1 MYSYRPDGLPA
12 DAPLVVAMHGCTQ
25 NATDYF
31 TNAGWRKY
39 ADLWRFAL
47 VLPEQKSANNSS
59 SCFNWFEPGDTARG
73 GGEALSVK
81 QMVDY
86 AATNYQINPGR
97 VYVTGLSAGAAMTA
111 VMLATYPDVF
121 AGGAIMAGLPYRCAT
136 STTSAF
142 SCMNPGVDK
151 TPAAW
156 GDLVRAAYS
165 GYSGTRPRVSI
176 WHGTSDTTVAPANAT
191 ELRDQWTN
199 VLGVSQTPTSTSSL
213 PGGTSLANYGDKV
226 KVYLV
231 SGMTHATPVD
241 PGSATEQC
249 GTAGTYY
256 KDTICSSYYQ
266 ALDWGLNSRRRHPH
280 RLADGVSRP
289 LRRPRPPRPPPALVF
304 ERRTTRTSPPGGRT
318 RAADTRT
325 RTAPTRRW
333 ASTTCSPRTACGR
346 PARTT
351 TSWPTRPAEAP
362 PRRSGARTGNPRA
375 PGPRAAPA
383 GWPGPPRRTRRPPPA
398 ARSPAP
404 AAGSA
409 GAAPAP
415 GPRRTRRW

>member
-1 MYSYRPDGLPA
+1 MPRWLRFVLPVLAAVGTAVGLTVVSTPAYAASLTAVSSFGSNPGNLAMYSYRPDGLPA
-12 DAPLVVAMHGCTQ
+12 NAPLVVAMHGCTQ

-59 SCFNWFEPGDTARG
+59 SCFNWFETGDTARG
-73 GGEALSVK
+73 SGEALSVK

-86 AATNYQINPGR
+86 AATNYQIDRGR

-121 AGGAIMAGLPYRCAT
+121 AGGAIMAGIPYRCAT

-156 GDLVRAAYS
+156 GDLVRNAYS
-165 GYSGTRPRVSI
+165 GYTGARPRVSI

-199 VLGVSQTPTSTSSL
+199 VLGVSQTPTSTASL
-213 PGGTSLANYGDKV
+213 PGGTSMSNYADKV

-231 SGMTHATPVD
+231 QGMTHATPVD

-266 ALDWGLNSRRRHPH
+266 ARDWGL
-280 RLADGVSRP
+280 DGGVVTPTGSPTASPTPSATPSSTPSAGPCVRASNYAHVTAGRAHQSGGYVYANGSNQAMG
-289 LRRPRPPRPPPALVF
+289 LYNVF
-304 ERRTTRTSPPGGRT
+304 TTHGLQQTG
-318 RAADTRT
+318 ANYYVVADT
-325 RTAPTRRW
+325 
-333 ASTTCSPRTACGR
+333 AC
-346 PARTT
+346 
-351 TSWPTRPAEAP
+351 
-362 PRRSGARTGNPRA
+362 
-375 PGPRAAPA
+375 
-383 GWPGPPRRTRRPPPA
+383 
-398 ARSPAP
+398 
-404 AAGSA
+404 
-409 GAAPAP
+409 
-415 GPRRTRRW
+415 

>member
-1 MYSYRPDGLPA
+1 MLRILLPVFAAVLAAAGITAVSTPAYAASLTSVADFGSNPGNLTMYSYRPDGLPVG
-12 DAPLVVAMHGCTQ
+12 APLVVAMHGCTQ

-39 ADLWRFAL
+39 ADLWHFAL
-47 VLPEQKSANNSS
+47 VFPEQKSANNSS
-59 SCFNWFEPGDTARG
+59 SCFNWFETGDTGRG
-73 GGEALSVK
+73 AGEALSIK

-86 AATNYQINPGR
+86 AVGNYGVNAGR
-97 VYVTGLSAGAAMTA
+97 VYVTGLSAGGAMTA

-136 STTSAF
+136 STTSAYG
-142 SCMNPGVDK
+142 CMNPGVDK

-165 GYSGTRPRVSI
+165 GYSGTRPRVAI

-199 VLGVSQTPTSTSSL
+199 VLGVAQTPTSTSSL

-226 KVYLV
+226 KVYLI

-241 PGSATEQC
+241 PGGATEQC

-266 ALDWGLNSRRRHPH
+266 ALDWGLSNGTGPTPSQSASPTPSPTPTQTAGPCVRASNYAHVTAGRAHMSGGYTYANGSNQNMGLYNVFTTHGLQQTGPNFYVI
-280 RLADGVSRP
+280 ADSV
-289 LRRPRPPRPPPALVF
+289 
-304 ERRTTRTSPPGGRT
+304 
-318 RAADTRT
+318 
-325 RTAPTRRW
+325 
-333 ASTTCSPRTACGR
+333 C
-346 PARTT
+346 
-351 TSWPTRPAEAP
+351 
-362 PRRSGARTGNPRA
+362 
-375 PGPRAAPA
+375 
-383 GWPGPPRRTRRPPPA
+383 
-398 ARSPAP
+398 
-404 AAGSA
+404 
-409 GAAPAP
+409 
-415 GPRRTRRW
+415 

>member
-1 MYSYRPDGLPA
+1 MPRVLRFILPVIAAVATAVGLTVVSTPAYAATLTAVSGFGTNPGNLTMYSYRPDGMPA
-12 DAPLVVAMHGCTQ
+12 NAPLVVAMHGCTQ

-47 VLPEQKSANNSS
+47 VLPEQKSANNST
-59 SCFNWFEPGDTARG
+59 SCFNWFETGDTARG

-86 AATNYQINPGR
+86 AATNYQVDRGR

-136 STTSAF
+136 STVSAF

-165 GYSGTRPRVSI
+165 GYTGARPRVSI

-213 PGGTSLANYGDKV
+213 PGGTSLASYGDKV

-266 ALDWGLNSRRRHPH
+266 ARDWGLDNGGATPTVTASPTASPTPSSTPSSTPSAGPCVRASNYAHVTAGRAHQSGGYTYANGSNQAMGLYNVFTTHGLRQTGPNYYV
-280 RLADGVSRP
+280 LAD
-289 LRRPRPPRPPPALVF
+289 
-304 ERRTTRTSPPGGRT
+304 
-318 RAADTRT
+318 
-325 RTAPTRRW
+325 
-333 ASTTCSPRTACGR
+333 TAC
-346 PARTT
+346 
-351 TSWPTRPAEAP
+351 
-362 PRRSGARTGNPRA
+362 
-375 PGPRAAPA
+375 
-383 GWPGPPRRTRRPPPA
+383 
-398 ARSPAP
+398 
-404 AAGSA
+404 
-409 GAAPAP
+409 
-415 GPRRTRRW
+415 

>member
-1 MYSYRPDGLPA
+1 MPRILRLILAAFAALAAAVAITTVSTPAYAATLTTVSSFGSNPGNLTMYSYRPDGLPSG
-12 DAPLVVAMHGCTQ
+12 APLVVAMHGCTQ
-25 NATDYF
+25 NANDYF
-31 TNAGWRKY
+31 TNSGWRKY
-39 ADLWRFAL
+39 ADLWHFAL
-47 VLPEQKSANNSS
+47 VLPEQKSANNST
-59 SCFNWFEPGDTARG
+59 SCFNWFETGDTARG
-73 GGEALSVK
+73 GGEALSIK

-86 AATNYQINPGR
+86 AVANYGTDASR
-97 VYVTGLSAGAAMTA
+97 VYVTGLSAGGAMTA

-136 STTSAF
+136 STTSAY

-165 GYSGTRPRVSI
+165 GYSGARPRVAI

-199 VLGVSQTPTSTSSL
+199 VLGVSQTPTSTASL
-213 PGGTSLANYGDKV
+213 PGGTSLSNYADVV

-266 ALDWGLNSRRRHPH
+266 AVDWGLDNGAGPS
-280 RLADGVSRP
+280 
-289 LRRPRPPRPPPALVF
+289 
-304 ERRTTRTSPPGGRT
+304 TSPTASASASASPSASPSTSPTPTQSAGPCVRATNYAHVSAGR
-318 RAADTRT
+318 AHQSLGYVYANG
-325 RTAPTRRW
+325 
-333 ASTTCSPRTACGR
+333 SNQNMGLYNVFTTHGLRQTGANYWVIDDTAC
-346 PARTT
+346 
-351 TSWPTRPAEAP
+351 
-362 PRRSGARTGNPRA
+362 
-375 PGPRAAPA
+375 
-383 GWPGPPRRTRRPPPA
+383 
-398 ARSPAP
+398 
-404 AAGSA
+404 
-409 GAAPAP
+409 
-415 GPRRTRRW
+415 